1 MDQIYPKR
9 VFLIKTRKSEHHHWN
24 LHIWISV
31 VTKFQLKMIIL
42 TFWTRFAHNGYFR
55 SKIEKIE
62 HHHWILHVLIRVCT
76 KFQLKLIMSR
86 LDQNCPK
93 RLFPVENE
101 KNEQHHWILHI
112 RIRLAT
118 KLALKWQFWHFGAN
132 LPKKGVSDEKWKRRT
147 PPLNSAYSN

>member
-1 MDQIYPKR
+1 MDHIYPKR

-42 TFWTRFAHNGYFR
+42 TFWTKFAQKGYFR
-55 SKIEKIE
+55 SKIEKTE

-76 KFQLKLIMSR
+76 KFQLKLIRSC

-93 RLFPVENE
+93 RLFPVESE

-112 RIRLAT
+112 RIRLGAIF
-118 KLALKWQFWHFGAN
+118 LGAMALLSQSRESWPSMAPLGYVGSSQMKMLCHF
-132 LPKKGVSDEKWKRRT
+132 
-147 PPLNSAYSN
+147 